1 MAGDFDFS
9 GKTILITGAASGIG
23 AACARWLDARGAA
36 ELVLV
41 DLDRPGLDTLGL
53 SCKVRPYGG
62 NVSDPA
68 LWALISSEI
77 GRLDHAVINAGVPGP
92 GKPIVDLDF
101 SDWRDTMSVNL
112 DGAFLALR
120 CAMQSMMH
128 ASPDEA
134 ARAGSIVLTS
144 SVSGI
149 SGKAPIDYGA
159 SKAAMAQMA
168 RIAAN
173 EGAPHGIRVNAIAP
187 GGVDTPIWD
196 KMEFIRQES
205 ERLGSREAVLA
216 ALAQQTSPLGR
227 FASAEEIAGQ
237 IGFLLSNMAAST
249 TGAVLVSDGGFSL

>member
-1 MAGDFDFS
+1 MAGDLDFS
-9 GKTILITGAASGIG
+9 GTTILITGAASGIG

-41 DLDRPGLDTLGL
+41 DLDRPGLDALGV
-53 SCKVRPYGG
+53 SCKVRSFGG
-62 NVSDPA
+62 DVSDPG
-68 LWALISSEI
+68 LWDQLAREI
-77 GRLDHAVINAGVPGP
+77 GRLDHAVINAGVPGL
-92 GKPIVDLDF
+92 GKPIVEVDF
-101 SDWRDTMSVNL
+101 TDWRATMAVNL
-112 DGAFLALR
+112 DGTFLALR
-120 CAMQSMMH
+120 CAMRNM
-128 ASPDEA
+128 ASASSEGS
-134 ARAGSIVLTS
+134 RGGSIVLTS

-159 SKAAMAQMA
+159 SKAAIAQMA

-173 EGAPHGIRVNAIAP
+173 EGAPRGIRVNAIAP

-196 KMEFIRQES
+196 KMAFIREES
-205 ERLGSREAVLA
+205 ERLGSRDAALA